1 MPVPPFTATNVLPP
15 FLGQWPEAPA
25 GFAPYFCE
33 LKELSELLGQ
43 SAERRKLIVGFL
55 TLRERLR
62 AMGVEIVVQ
71 WLDGS
76 FVERIEASG
85 GRQPKD
91 IDVMTFL
98 RRPSN
103 AKLDAD
109 FLNLINANIELF
121 DRDKCKSLFCCD
133 HFFVDLDVAVPI
145 DQICYWHSLFS
156 HRRDGAWKG
165 YLQIGPESQAT
176 DDVLRASLLTKGVTT

>member
-1 MPVPPFTATNVLPP
+1 MPP

-25 GFAPYFCE
+25 GFAPYLCE
-33 LKELSELLGQ
+33 LQELSDHLGH
-43 SAERRKLIVGFL
+43 SAERRKLILGFL

-62 AMGVEIVVQ
+62 AMGVEIVLQ
-71 WLDGS
+71 WIDGS

-98 RRPSN
+98 RRPPH
-103 AKLDAD
+103 AKLDAE
-109 FLNLINANIELF
+109 FLQLIHANIELF
-121 DRDKCKSLFCCD
+121 DRDQCKAQFHCD
-133 HFFVDLDVAVPI
+133 HFFMDLDAAVHI

-165 YLQIGPESQAT
+165 YLQIGPESQVADNAVRT
-176 DDVLRASLLTKGVTT
+176 ALLAKGVTT